1 MIELSEREFSEI
13 HNYIRIHYG
22 VDLGKKK
29 YLIESKLW
37 IELAYSKSDTYAE
50 YWRKLKADKSG
61 VMEQRMMDLLTTNYT
76 FFCREEKHLEF
87 ICRDIIPK
95 LPANRTAPLK
105 IWSAGCS
112 TGQECY
118 TIAMTLLDCSSAGM
132 LHIPFSI
139 TGTDLSATAVAS
151 AKKGIYGS
159 ADYARLPLS
168 WQSLYCEQYHDG
180 QFKVKQSLCDM
191 MRFQRQ
197 NLMSLPHMAPTYD
210 IIFCRNVLIYFQNKE
225 RALLI
230 KKLTEALVP
239 GGYLMIGHTESLLA
253 IPNKLEYIQPAV
265 YRKPGVGK

>member
-118 TIAMTLLDCSSAGM
+118 TIAMVAWSHILQLQNITGELITANTILGASIKSQNGSSAM
-132 LHIPFSI
+132 DNQFQTMSNQHLLCEKSHKTIAVYVRPEKICVFS
-139 TGTDLSATAVAS
+139 
-151 AKKGIYGS
+151 KK
-159 ADYARLPLS
+159 
-168 WQSLYCEQYHDG
+168 
-180 QFKVKQSLCDM
+180 
-191 MRFQRQ
+191 
-197 NLMSLPHMAPTYD
+197 
-210 IIFCRNVLIYFQNKE
+210 VLI
-225 RALLI
+225 
-230 KKLTEALVP
+230 
-239 GGYLMIGHTESLLA
+239 
-253 IPNKLEYIQPAV
+253 
-265 YRKPGVGK
+265 